1 MCGPRRR
8 IDELALFGLALVV
21 RSIYFGL
28 HSRSIYFNHPILD
41 SLWIH
46 QWASGLARGTW
57 SDPDAYFRAPLY
69 PYAVSLVYRVF
80 AAEPWIVAVIQHV
93 LGAVS
98 VVLLYRIGR
107 ALGDRFVGWAAGLLL
122 CFYWVAVFHE
132 GEILIESLLVF
143 LELAFLQ
150 SVLRIGRAAT
160 ARSRWMGSLL
170 SGLWLGLAAIARPNF
185 LVWVPVAVVSPFVLR
200 RLDLRETKS
209 PRGLGGPGAAAAVG
223 GRPGWR
229 EAAMVAVGV
238 AVAIAP
244 VTARNWVVARDRV
257 LISSQ
262 GGLNLYVGN
271 GPLADGRTAMAPA
284 VVGPMSREEFASRYR
299 DNVTI
304 AGEQVAEAALGRPLR
319 GSEVSAYWVGE
330 TLRWAA
336 REPVKVLAGLL
347 RKSYYFLNAFE
358 ISDNKNLREIQS
370 DEPWIQL
377 FFTRLAWV
385 APFASAG
392 LVLALSQLRFSFCVV
407 IFALLYSAAVILFFV
422 NSRFRLPTA
431 PFAFL
436 LAGLAMGELVRAAT
450 TRLVR
455 GPRQA
460 QRTPTRAARPY
471 LALAVGVVGGV
482 VANTRLLDVDRER
495 ALPVFRLN
503 RAILFME
510 TGRCADAIEAYDD
523 ALALAPGMI
532 EAEFGRA
539 RAYERCG
546 DLPRAAAAF
555 AELAR
560 ARSDFPHAALGL
572 GRVLA
577 RLERS
582 AEADSAYRA
591 VIGSSPDFAEAR
603 FSYADFL
610 RQHERNEEAARE
622 YQEGLSRSSD
632 RLSAWINY
640 GYTLAALDR
649 LDEAIRAWG
658 RALELEPGNVAAAEG
673 IRRAR
678 IAQNR

>member
-8 IDELALFGLALVV
+8 IDEFTLFGLALAV
-21 RSIYFGL
+21 RAIYFGL
-28 HSRSIYFNHPILD
+28 HTRSIYFNHPILD

-46 QWASGLARGTW
+46 QWADALARGTW

-69 PYAVSLVYRVF
+69 PYAVSVVYRLLGTQ
-80 AAEPWIVAVIQHV
+80 PWIVAAIQHI
-93 LGAVS
+93 LGAAS

-107 ALGDRFVGWAAGLLL
+107 TLGGRLVGWAAGLLL
-122 CFYWVAVFHE
+122 CFYWLAVFHE
-132 GEILIESLLVF
+132 GEILIASLLVF

-150 SVLRIGRAAT
+150 SILRIGAAAT
-160 ARSRWMGSLL
+160 ARGRFVWSLL

-185 LVWVPVAVVSPFVLR
+185 LVWVPAALVSPFVLR
-200 RLDLRETKS
+200 RLDLREADS
-209 PRGLGGPGAAAAVG
+209 PRGSRGPGAARLADS
-223 GRPGWR
+223 RPGWR
-229 EAAMVAVGV
+229 EASMIALGIAMAV
-238 AVAIAP
+238 AP
-244 VTARNWVVARDRV
+244 VTARNWWVARDLV

-304 AGEQVAEAALGRPLR
+304 AGEQVAEAALGRSLK
-319 GSEVSAYWVGE
+319 GSEVSAYWVRE
-330 TLRWAA
+330 TRRWAA
-336 REPVKVLAGLL
+336 REPVKVLLGLL

-358 ISDNKNLREIQS
+358 ISDNKHLRELQT

-377 FFTRLAWV
+377 YFTRLAWV

-392 LVLALSQLRFSFCVV
+392 LILVLLQIRYGFFVVTFS
-407 IFALLYSAAVILFFV
+407 LLYSASVILFFV
-422 NSRFRLPTA
+422 NSRFRLPA
-431 PFAFL
+431 VPFAFL
-436 LAGLAMGELVRAAT
+436 LAGVAMSQLVRAA
-450 TRLVR
+450 RRFVSR
-455 GPRQA
+455 PRIA
-460 QRTPTRAARPY
+460 PRSEIRTARPY

-482 VANTRLLDVDRER
+482 IANSRLFDVDREP

-503 RAILFME
+503 RAILFVE
-510 TGRCADAIEAYDD
+510 TGRCAEAIAAYDD
-523 ALALAPGMI
+523 ALALAPDMI
-532 EAEFGRA
+532 EAAFGRA

-582 AEADSAYRA
+582 VEADSAYRA
-591 VIGSSPDFAEAR
+591 VIASSPDFVEAH

-610 RQHERNEEAARE
+610 RQHGRNDEAARE
-622 YQEGLSRSSD
+622 YHEGLSRAPD

-640 GYTLAALDR
+640 GYTLAALER
-649 LDEAIRAWG
+649 LDDAIEAWE
-658 RALELEPGNVAAAEG
+658 RALELEPGNAAAVEG
-673 IRRAR
+673 TRRAR
-678 IAQNR
+678 IAQGR